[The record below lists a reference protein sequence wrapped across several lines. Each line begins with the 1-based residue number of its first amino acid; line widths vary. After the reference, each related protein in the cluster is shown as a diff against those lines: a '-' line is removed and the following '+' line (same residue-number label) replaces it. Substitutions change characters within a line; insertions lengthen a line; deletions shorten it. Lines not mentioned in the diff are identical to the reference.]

1 MLIKI
6 LLLLI
11 FIRVIF
17 NLIILVGI
25 LLSIIFAIP
34 RMYRYFT
41 KILYKFGLN
50 VKQDGKI
57 PNVPC
62 IIVSNYCTKKFKT
75 HLLSYMSHCTISD
88 KLCIVVNDSMPNI
101 LSRIYN
107 YDRIIY
113 LSLGKSKNYD
123 YLKISIKRI
132 LDKGYNVFVYI
143 EDNDKTKVPYTIKS
157 IKSGVF
163 NIAKDLDVPIVPIV
177 SDSYNW
183 KNIFLPFPISYRIK
197 IGSPIFV
204 KNIKTDMDIVLN
216 WMKKSLKL
224 LSIQSTE

>member
-1 MLIKI
+1 
-6 LLLLI
+6 
-11 FIRVIF
+11 
-17 NLIILVGI
+17 
-25 LLSIIFAIP
+25 
-34 RMYRYFT
+34 
-41 KILYKFGLN
+41 
-50 VKQDGKI
+50 
-57 PNVPC
+57 
-62 IIVSNYCTKKFKT
+62 
-75 HLLSYMSHCTISD
+75 
-88 KLCIVVNDSMPNI
+88 MPNI